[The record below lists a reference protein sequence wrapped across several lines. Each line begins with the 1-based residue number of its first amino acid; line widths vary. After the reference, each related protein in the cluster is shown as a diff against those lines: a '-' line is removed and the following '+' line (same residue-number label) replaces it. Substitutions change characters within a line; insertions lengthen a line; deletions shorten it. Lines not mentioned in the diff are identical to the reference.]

1 MKVVVIYNSKSGSA
15 LPLKELK
22 ALFRRAGITTEA
34 FIDITKGLA
43 SLSRWRDQKDVVIA
57 AVGGDGTLSSVAAKL
72 VGTKTLFAPLPGGTL
87 NHFTKDLGISQDLAE
102 AVANL
107 NHKTPRKIDVATVND
122 TVFLN
127 NSSIGL
133 YPSSL
138 QTREELEKSKLAK
151 WPAAIVAVLKALVR
165 YRSLT
170 VTIDDE
176 TFKTPFLFVGN
187 NDYHLD
193 DPAAS
198 GRNKLDQGLLSVYA
212 IASASRWGL
221 IKVLGRALVGKLDT
235 ADEMKI
241 WKTSHLTIHAKK
253 KSLRVSRDG
262 ELEKMSTPLEYTV
275 VAGGLKVIG
284 SS

>member
-1 MKVVVIYNSKSGSA
+1 MKVIVIYNSKSGSA

-22 ALFRRAGITTEA
+22 ALFKRAGIATEA

-43 SLSRWRDQKDVVIA
+43 SLSRWHHQKDVVIA
-57 AVGGDGTLSSVAAKL
+57 AVGGDGTLSSVAAEL
-72 VGTKTLFAPLPGGTL
+72 VGTKALFAPLPGGTL
-87 NHFTKDLGISQDLAE
+87 NHFTKDLSIPQDLAE
-102 AVANL
+102 AIAHL
-107 NHKTPRKIDVATVND
+107 NRTIPRKIDVATVND

-138 QTREELEKSKLAK
+138 QTRERLEKGTLAK
-151 WPAAIVAVLKALVR
+151 WPAAIVAVLRALAR

-170 VTIDDE
+170 ITIDEE

-193 DPAAS
+193 DPAAN

-221 IKVLGRALVGKLDT
+221 IKILGRALIGKLDT

-241 WKTSHLTIHAKK
+241 WKTSRLTIHAKK
-253 KSLRVSRDG
+253 KSLKVSRDG
-262 ELEKMSTPLEYTV
+262 ELEKISTPLEYKV
-275 VAGGLKVIG
+275 VAGGLNVIG